1 MRPLNEHA
9 HPPVSRGRLP
19 PFCAET
25 PAFWLV
31 ACKMASARSSCA
43 PEVNKSSSAL
53 RSARSRRSTSTCCAA
68 CRPPSF
74 LHPDD
79 GPQDREYGEHP
90 DGWLRAPLRGWHL
103 EACRDDLHE
112 KDREADDVEREKV
125 DTQRVLRV

>member
-43 PEVNKSSSAL
+43 PEVNKSSSAFAVGTEQTFNEYLL
-53 RSARSRRSTSTCCAA
+53 RCL
-68 CRPPSF
+68 PPS
-74 LHPDD
+74 
-79 GPQDREYGEHP
+79 
-90 DGWLRAPLRGWHL
+90 
-103 EACRDDLHE
+103 
-112 KDREADDVEREKV
+112 
-125 DTQRVLRV
+125 